1 MSFPF
6 EFLLVSYLCG
16 SVPSSYIVGKV
27 FFKEDLRNLGSGNLG
42 TTNALRMF
50 GKKAASVVLV
60 IDVMKG
66 FLPTWYISERIG
78 ILDAGHWV
86 VLCGLVAIVGHI
98 YSCWVRF
105 SGGKGVATRCG
116 VFLALTPLATF
127 CAIVVWFI
135 VFAIKRTASIAS
147 LACSI
152 LFPVAVY
159 FDPNNQQPILVWF
172 SLGLSVLILWTHR
185 SNIIRMIE
193 GKEKPA
199 L

>member
-16 SVPSSYIVGKV
+16 SLPSSYIVGKV
-27 FFKEDLRNLGSGNLG
+27 FFKEDLRTLGSGNLG
-42 TTNALRMF
+42 TTNVLRMF

-60 IDVMKG
+60 IDIMKG
-66 FLPTWYISERIG
+66 FLPTWYISERMG
-78 ILDAGHWV
+78 FPDAGHWV
-86 VLCGLVAIVGHI
+86 VLCGLVAIIGHI

-105 SGGKGVATRCG
+105 SGGKGVATSCG
-116 VFLALTPLATF
+116 VFLALTPLAAF

-135 VFAIKRTASIAS
+135 VFSIKRTASIAS
-147 LACSI
+147 LACGI

-159 FDPNNQQPILVWF
+159 YDPNNQHPILIWF

-185 SNIIRMIE
+185 SNIVRMIA